1 MEKILNL
8 KLIQQLKTKLYGSD
22 EKCLFLNS
30 NDITSIDDDAL
41 DTLIHLERLHID
53 LNNLTNIKSNWFK
66 CLENLK
72 FLDLRS
78 NKIQSIDDDAFD
90 RLVRLDTLH
99 L

>member
-8 KLIQQLKTKLYGSD
+8 KLILQKKTQLYGSD
-22 EKCLFLNS
+22 EKCLFLHS
-30 NDITSIDDDAL
+30 NDITSIDDDAF
-41 DTLIHLERLHID
+41 DTLIHLERLDLD

-66 CLENLK
+66 CMKNLK

-90 RLVRLDTLH
+90 KLIKL
-99 L
+99 